1 MKKLFGCILSLVVA
15 VMLVFTPAEHVYA
28 QGLGLSV
35 SSSSVA
41 VGKTVKVTVSMP
53 SGYFGTVV
61 ISSSDEGVL
70 SNGGDGVA
78 NIGDAAGYPTSQSFS
93 FTAKAAGSCTIK
105 AYCTVVGDAE
115 GNDAGGIITGAS
127 TKVTVTSAS
136 SNNDSNSNKD
146 NKDNSGSNTGNDN
159 NANKDNE
166 NKEEK
171 KSSNASL
178 GSLVISAGTLSPE
191 FSAATKDYTATV
203 DYSCSS
209 LAVTANPADS
219 KASVTSVTG
228 NDSLEVG
235 ENTVSVVVTA
245 EDGSTSTYNIVVTRR
260 AEDDPENADK
270 QDNWKKFDINGTEW
284 TMVNDIPEDVV
295 PEGFEHSKT
304 VIDGLEYNTLHGT
317 FGDITLVY
325 LQSESGNG
333 LFVYDA
339 AQNAA
344 YEFVR
349 INSESHFIVVLLPK
363 VDDVPEGYNEISL
376 SIEGKG
382 VATAYQT
389 KAEKKDD
396 QTKDFYLVYAMNDN
410 GESGWY
416 TYDSVDGT
424 YMRNELSTPT
434 VAQEENDTTKSELVP
449 GIANKYLVLAAIL
462 VLIII
467 ILLLLLI
474 VSAVKNRKY
483 KAMDYHDDDVD
494 DAAEDVSNEALEETT
509 DETADEIADE
519 LEEEVTEEPLDE
531 VAEEAA
537 EESVDEVA
545 EEAAE
550 ESVDEVA
557 GEAAEESAGEAAEET
572 ADEAVEESAD
582 EVAEETAEDAADE
595 QKMATDENI
604 SNASYVGRTV
614 EITPDSKKAVEN
626 ENSEFDLKDDS
637 RQENVSD
644 TENDADEDALKN
656 QLQMA
661 LDGFVNEG
669 NKPSE
674 TIDSSAKD
682 DNEDDS
688 EDDDLQFIDLN

>member
-35 SSSSVA
+35 SSSSIA

-78 NIGDAAGYPTSQSFS
+78 NIGDAAGYHTSQSFS

-115 GNDAGGIITGAS
+115 GTDAGGTITGAS

-146 NKDNSGSNTGNDN
+146 NKDNSGSNTGNDS

-260 AEDDPENADK
+260 TEDDPENADK

-363 VDDVPEGYNEISL
+363 VDDVPEGYNEVSL

-389 KAEKKDD
+389 KAEKTDD
-396 QTKDFYLVYAMNDN
+396 QTKDFYLVYAINDN

-424 YMRNELSTPT
+424 YMRTELSTPT

-467 ILLLLLI
+467 ILALLLLVVI
-474 VSAVKNRKY
+474 VKNKKRTANEENDEEDDTKEFDIVE
-483 KAMDYHDDDVD
+483 DYIEENSDEENYEENDIEANDDD
-494 DAAEDVSNEALEETT
+494 AQ
-509 DETADEIADE
+509 
-519 LEEEVTEEPLDE
+519 EP
-531 VAEEAA
+531 A
-537 EESVDEVA
+537 EESQVDEIQEPADESQVNEILEPA
-545 EEAAE
+545 KESGE
-550 ESVDEVA
+550 ESQI
-557 GEAAEESAGEAAEET
+557 AEILGS
-572 ADEAVEESAD
+572 
-582 EVAEETAEDAADE
+582 
-595 QKMATDENI
+595 DENTE
-604 SNASYVGRTV
+604 STEASDASYVGRTV
-614 EITPDSKKAVEN
+614 EITSDLKKAAENKKSDFDSKEESKEASN
-626 ENSEFDLKDDS
+626 
-637 RQENVSD
+637 QENAADDD
-644 TENDADEDALKN
+644 TLKN
-656 QLQMA
+656 QVQMA

-674 TIDSSAKD
+674 TIDSSARD

>member
-1 MKKLFGCILSLVVA
+1 MKKITSYILSVLIMTIVVFSNKNIVLA
-15 VMLVFTPAEHVYA
+15 A
-28 QGLGLSV
+28 GSISV
-35 SSSSVA
+35 SAS
-41 VGKTVKVTVSMP
+41 KTTVKVGDVVTISTSISPGEYGVNATLTKSSGAFEFVEGDNIYSDGGTPNNSIKVKAVS
-53 SGYFGTVV
+53 
-61 ISSSDEGVL
+61 E
-70 SNGGDGVA
+70 
-78 NIGDAAGYPTSQSFS
+78 
-93 FTAKAAGSCTIK
+93 GSCTFSVRVINAFDDQLK
-105 AYCTVVGDAE
+105 ETSMSSGSVT
-115 GNDAGGIITGAS
+115 ITA
-127 TKVTVTSAS
+127 TSAS

-146 NKDNSGSNTGNDN
+146 NKDNSGSNTGNDS

-339 AQNAA
+339 AQNTA

-389 KAEKKDD
+389 KGEKTDD

-424 YMRNELSTPT
+424 YMRTELSTPT

-467 ILLLLLI
+467 ILALLLLVVI
-474 VSAVKNRKY
+474 VKNKKRTANEENDEEDDTKEFDIEENDIE
-483 KAMDYHDDDVD
+483 ANDDDD
-494 DAAEDVSNEALEETT
+494 DAQ
-509 DETADEIADE
+509 
-519 LEEEVTEEPLDE
+519 EP
-531 VAEEAA
+531 A
-537 EESVDEVA
+537 EESQIDEIQ
-545 EEAAE
+545 EPAE
-550 ESVDEVA
+550 ESQVDEIR
-557 GEAAEESAGEAAEET
+557 EPAEESG
-572 ADEAVEESAD
+572 EESQI
-582 EVAEETAEDAADE
+582 AEILES
-595 QKMATDENI
+595 DENMG
-604 SNASYVGRTV
+604 STEASDASYVGRTV
-614 EITPDSKKAVEN
+614 EITSDLKKTAENEKTDFDSKEASN
-626 ENSEFDLKDDS
+626 
-637 RQENVSD
+637 QENAADDD
-644 TENDADEDALKN
+644 TLKN
-656 QLQMA
+656 QVQMA
-661 LDGFVNEG
+661 LDGFVNEE

>member
-1 MKKLFGCILSLVVA
+1 MMLILTTTLFSRVPVLAAANISVSVNKSNVKVGDTVTVTLSI
-15 VMLVFTPAEHVYA
+15 TSGYGA
-28 QGLGLSV
+28 QGVLKKSSGVLG
-35 SSSSVA
+35 
-41 VGKTVKVTVSMP
+41 G
-53 SGYFGTVV
+53 
-61 ISSSDEGVL
+61 SSDEYFTIGAGV
-70 SNGGDGVA
+70 GDVQRFSYKA
-78 NIGDAAGYPTSQSFS
+78 TSV
-93 FTAKAAGSCTIK
+93 GSCTFSIQEPLDD
-105 AYCTVVGDAE
+105 TTDVDGGTPSIGVGSA
-115 GNDAGGIITGAS
+115 T
-127 TKVTVTSAS
+127 VTVTSAS

-146 NKDNSGSNTGNDN
+146 NKDNSGSNTGNDS

-203 DYSCSS
+203 DYSYSS

-284 TMVNDIPEDVV
+284 TMINDIPEDVV

-389 KAEKKDD
+389 KVEKNDD

-424 YMRNELSTPT
+424 YMRTELSTPT

-483 KAMDYHDDDVD
+483 KAMDYHDDDDDVD

-537 EESVDEVA
+537 EE
-545 EEAAE
+545 
-550 ESVDEVA
+550 
-557 GEAAEESAGEAAEET
+557 T
-572 ADEAVEESAD
+572 ADEAVEEPAD

-604 SNASYVGRTV
+604 LNASYVGRTV